1 MRKLFIL
8 SLLATMIAWGIGG
21 CGGGSGGTS
30 ADPLGTDS
38 MMFGHKNDATGT
50 DWSLAIQ
57 TTPMGS
63 VVLTAKV
70 KNASG
75 TAVAGREVTFGFK
88 ANQSGATLNA
98 SEVNTDAAG
107 EATIIYTAGMV
118 AGFDV
123 VRASISNGATLDTNI
138 YVSLGAGGIQIALEA
153 SQTSLSAGQNS
164 ILTATVTDSEGNPFF
179 GEPVTFVLF
188 SDNSGATL
196 TTLNGTATNT
206 TDGSGKVTA
215 IYTAGVNNPTL
226 NVQDTVKAGVV
237 GASAAILMT
246 RTGGGGG
253 AGFKMTITAIPESL
267 GSGQMS
273 VITAT
278 ATSLNA
284 DGTFTPVVG
293 QTVNFGFVVNNSGAA
308 LTVVRS
314 KTDSAGTAIATYT
327 AGSGSPDISVQDA
340 VTASVTDATGT
351 YSAGAVIITRTAFTY
366 AVSIS
371 PSPASVTAGQVSIIT
386 ATVTSGSAPAGGV
399 TVTFTLPVN
408 LNQSGATLTT
418 PSGTGTTV
426 TATTD
431 GSGKAV
437 VIYQPGTTSPTL
449 TVQDTVQAAVGT
461 ATSAVAITRT
471 GSSTSAYSIT
481 VTASPATL
489 AADNSNSVIM
499 ANVKNNA
506 GTVIS
511 GVTVTFTVTGGGTVP
526 APGTATTDGSGNA
539 VIIFTGG
546 PGARPTGETDVV
558 TATVNGTVYTN
569 AVIIT
574 YP

>member
-38 MMFGHKNDATGT
+38 MMFGHKNDAAGT

-75 TAVAGREVTFGFK
+75 TAVAGREVTFQIIP
-88 ANQSGATLNA
+88 NQSGATLNA

-123 VRASISNGATLDTNI
+123 VRASISNGATLATNI
-138 YVSLGAGGIQIALEA
+138 YVSSGAGGIKIALEA

-164 ILTATVTDSEGNPFF
+164 ILTATVTDSADNPFF

-206 TDGSGKVTA
+206 TDASGKVTA

-237 GASAAILMT
+237 GASTAIIIT
-246 RTGGGGG
+246 RTVSGGGGG
-253 AGFKMTITAIPESL
+253 AGGINMGITATPETL
-267 GSGQMS
+267 LPGQMS
-273 VITAT
+273 VIVAT
-278 ATSLNA
+278 VKNA
-284 DGTFTPVVG
+284 DGTSVVG
-293 QTVNFGFVVNNSGAA
+293 QTVNFGFVVNHSSAA
-308 LTVVRS
+308 LTVVRA
-314 KTDSAGTAIATYT
+314 KTDANGTAIATYT
-327 AGSGSPDISVQDA
+327 AGSGSPGISIQDA

-351 YSAGAVIITRTAFTY
+351 YSAGAFIITVETPAAAGTGNRISLTA
-366 AVSIS
+366 S
-371 PSPASVTAGQVSIIT
+371 PILLSTTTGDSIIT
-386 ATVTSGSAPAGGV
+386 ATVTRDDGATVVANETVSFSVILSGGETIRDVLGNTVPPVPGTLTVKTDNNGKAYVILTGPGGV
-399 TVTFTLPVN
+399 T
-408 LNQSGATLTT
+408 
-418 PSGTGTTV
+418 
-426 TATTD
+426 
-431 GSGKAV
+431 GKNAV
-437 VIYQPGTTSPTL
+437 VR
-449 TVQDTVQAAVGT
+449 
-461 ATSAVAITRT
+461 AT
-471 GSSTSAYSIT
+471 
-481 VTASPATL
+481 
-489 AADNSNSVIM
+489 
-499 ANVKNNA
+499 
-506 GTVIS
+506 IS
-511 GVTVTFTVTGGGTVP
+511 GGD
-526 APGTATTDGSGNA
+526 AA
-539 VIIFTGG
+539 VIIGW
-546 PGARPTGETDVV
+546 
-558 TATVNGTVYTN
+558 
-569 AVIIT
+569 
-574 YP
+574 

>member
-1 MRKLFIL
+1 
-8 SLLATMIAWGIGG
+8 
-21 CGGGSGGTS
+21 
-30 ADPLGTDS
+30 
-38 MMFGHKNDATGT
+38 
-50 DWSLAIQ
+50 
-57 TTPMGS
+57 
-63 VVLTAKV
+63 LTAKV

-75 TAVAGREVTFGFK
+75 TAVVGREVTFGFK

-138 YVSLGAGGIQIALEA
+138 YVSSGAGGIQIALEA

-164 ILTATVTDSEGNPFF
+164 ILTATVTDSAGTPFF

-237 GASAAILMT
+237 GASAASLMT

-351 YSAGAVIITRTAFTY
+351 YSAGAIIITRTASTY
-366 AVSIS
+366 AVSIV
-371 PSPASVTAGQVSIIT
+371 ASTGATPVTAGQVSIIT

-408 LNQSGATLTT
+408 NSGATL
-418 PSGTGTTV
+418 SAA

-471 GSSTSAYSIT
+471 GSATSAYGIT
-481 VTASPATL
+481 VTAFPTTVPTAGGS
-489 AADNSNSVIM
+489 SVIT
-499 ANVKNNA
+499 ANVKNIA
-506 GTVIS
+506 GTAIS
-511 GVTVTFTVTGGGTVP
+511 GVTVRFVTTAGAVLP
-526 APGTATTDGSGNA
+526 LSATTDGSGNA
-539 VIIFTGG
+539 ETIFTI
-546 PGARPTGETDVV
+546 GAGVAGTQAGVV
-558 TATVNGTVYTN
+558 TASITIGVNTYTA
-569 AVIIT
+569 AVVIT
-574 YP
+574 Y